1 MNTIYMCVQGRR
13 DDRVIYLRVLSDLFN
28 EVINVITFAPVL
40 VYTSTNIATIGI
52 ILTTKQQCSG
62 EFLGAI
68 TNFQG

>member
-40 VYTSTNIATIGI
+40 VYTSANITTIGVI
-52 ILTTKQQCSG
+52 MFILTTCIASQCYNI
-62 EFLGAI
+62 F
-68 TNFQG
+68 